1 MALTRLGLNQS
12 VNLASN
18 VTGTLPTGNGGTGA
32 TSFAPG
38 KVLQVKY
45 AYGNTTQ
52 SLNAVNNQDITSL
65 SIAITPASTSSK
77 FLLSTVIQAKF
88 TDNSGFGTSFVKTV
102 GGSSSVIF
110 TDVSTSA
117 MYLNSSDTSID
128 SRGRF
133 FLQFLDSPS
142 TTSEITY
149 KVQVDV
155 DNSVTFQHAGN
166 LSTFSVMEIE
176 S

>member
-1 MALTRLGLNQS
+1 MALTKINNNTLSAITGLPAG
-12 VNLASN
+12 V
-18 VTGTLPTGNGGTGA
+18 G
-32 TSFAPG
+32 G

-45 AYGNTTQ
+45 ANGNTSQ
-52 SLNAVNNQDITSL
+52 SLNSVSDTDITSL

-77 FLLSTVIQAKF
+77 FLLTTSVHAKF
-88 TDNSGFGTSFVKTV
+88 TDNSGFGMSFVKTV

-110 TDVSTSA
+110 SDASA
-117 MYLNSSDTSID
+117 KSMYINSSDTGID
-128 SRGRF
+128 LRGKLSF
-133 FLQFLDSPS
+133 QYFDSPS

-155 DNSVTFQHAGN
+155 DNNVTFQEASN
-166 LSTFSVMEIE
+166 QSTFSVMEVE